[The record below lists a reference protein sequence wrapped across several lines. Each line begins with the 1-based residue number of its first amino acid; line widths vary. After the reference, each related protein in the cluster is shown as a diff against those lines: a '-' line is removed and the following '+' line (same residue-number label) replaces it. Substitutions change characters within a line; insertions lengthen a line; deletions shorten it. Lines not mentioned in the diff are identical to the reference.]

1 MVTQETQIDS
11 GDLQLRLRGKIGHFL
26 ILLIIIHF
34 SYPLSEIS
42 ATSSA
47 IYVIFYSLSIGYGAY
62 LTSQSSRQMQIT
74 GVMTLLTILTGV
86 TWAFTSNDTL
96 VNGALYVFYVVI
108 IANLGFI
115 IKTFF
120 QFIFLAKMVTRDV
133 LFGGISLYLLIGNIF
148 TPTYLFLNVLV
159 KEFTG
164 EFAFGVHTYDV
175 AITWQRMYYLSFTV
189 LTTLGFGDITP
200 VNAFVEPFVLAEAG
214 LGVLYVAILMARLV
228 SLYESQRSGIV

>member
-1 MVTQETQIDS
+1 MEKTYNVN
-11 GDLQLRLRGKIGHFL
+11 LNLRGHVGHFL
-26 ILLIIIHF
+26 ILLVIIHF
-34 SYPLSEIS
+34 TYPLSELS
-42 ATSSA
+42 WQASA
-47 IYVIFYSLSIGYGAY
+47 IYVVFYSLCVGYGAY
-62 LTSQSSRQMQIT
+62 LTSQTPTQVRVT

-86 TWAFTSNDTL
+86 TWAFTSNDAL
-96 VNGALYVFYVVI
+96 VNGALYIFYVVI
-108 IANLGFI
+108 IANLAFI

-133 LFGGISLYLLIGNIF
+133 LFGGVSLYLLIGNIF
-148 TPTYLFLNVLV
+148 TPTYLLLGVLI

-164 EFAFGVHTYDV
+164 ETAFGVHTYDV

-200 VNAFVEPFVLAEAG
+200 VSAYAEPFVLAEAG